1 MEGVGGVSLLPL
13 QVVLPCL
20 VQSDKVH
27 EQTRILGAVSRIL
40 RFICNF
46 PVLAVSAWGT

>member
-1 MEGVGGVSLLPL
+1 MGGVSLLPL
-13 QVVLPCL
+13 QIILPCL

-46 PVLAVSAWGT
+46 TKLAVSAWGV

>member
-1 MEGVGGVSLLPL
+1 MLPL
-13 QVVLPCL
+13 QIILPCL

-46 PVLAVSAWGT
+46 TKLAVSA